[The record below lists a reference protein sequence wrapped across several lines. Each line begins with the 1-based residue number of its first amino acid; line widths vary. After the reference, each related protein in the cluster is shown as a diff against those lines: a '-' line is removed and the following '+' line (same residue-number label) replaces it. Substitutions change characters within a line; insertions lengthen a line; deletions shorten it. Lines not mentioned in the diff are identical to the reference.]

1 MLKYIN
7 KLVKVTINM
16 KIIKESKIEE
26 RFNKPS
32 DRAQHYVDHVVP
44 SGFSNRKNP
53 WGKNDY
59 EFTPYEYADEF
70 EYESAAE
77 EFVLNTV
84 PHGSIMKN
92 PADPVGFMDSDDRVH
107 LYDPSTGQFT
117 VYKVENGE
125 VITISYHL
133 FSSNNRY
140 ERDKSKY
147 YKREIPKNYN
157 KQIKITG
164 THAE

>member
-1 MLKYIN
+1 
-7 KLVKVTINM
+7 M

-26 RFNKPS
+26 RFDNAS
-32 DRAQHYVDHVVP
+32 QRAKHYTDHVVP
-44 SGFSNRKNP
+44 SGYSNRKNP

-77 EFVLNTV
+77 EFATNTL
-84 PHGSIMKN
+84 PQGSIIKVN
-92 PADPVGFMDSDDRVH
+92 KPATPVGFMDSNDRVH

-133 FSSNNRY
+133 FSNNNRY
-140 ERDKSKY
+140 ERDRKQY
-147 YKREIPKNYN
+147 YKREIPKDYN
-157 KQIKITG
+157 KQITKHN
-164 THAE
+164 THA